1 MKLSEELTMWRAD
14 RPDGWMM
21 DEFINAA
28 EQLESEVERLH
39 GLMPPNEHGTNRYGL
54 DMSYFRNLINRD
66 LNRPLDNHQPSDFA
80 RMLARM
86 SRTADENVMYEPE
99 FQRLR
104 CGGEAVFTV
113 KKTGNNISS
122 ETNVDEILKM
132 PDGEHKAYFSHP
144 APAVRGGVD
153 TCSHGIRTPHECRE
167 CEDSVDTETA
177 VLWYAYQSISEML
190 EPHMDRSG
198 SRSGGLPSSVT
209 EAVQMLLD
217 ERHNYTHPAPAVP
230 DGYTLVPNEPT
241 EVMFEALC
249 NTPWVIEGSI
259 EGNCFV
265 TKEFPNQR
273 YVLDGWKAMLKAA
286 QKENGQ

>member
-1 MKLSEELTMWRAD
+1 MMKLSEELTMWRAD
-14 RPDGWMM
+14 HPDEWMM

-28 EQLESEVERLH
+28 EQLEAEVERLR
-39 GLMPPNEHGTNRYGL
+39 GIMPPDEHGTNRYGL

-104 CGGEAVFTV
+104 CGGEAVATVRQKHMTVVEFTDV
-113 KKTGNNISS
+113 TEFGTDI
-122 ETNVDEILKM
+122 
-132 PDGEHKAYFSHP
+132 PDGTK
-144 APAVRGGVD
+144 
-153 TCSHGIRTPHECRE
+153 
-167 CEDSVDTETA
+167 
-177 VLWYAYQSISEML
+177 L
-190 EPHMDRSG
+190 
-198 SRSGGLPSSVT
+198 
-209 EAVQMLLD
+209 
-217 ERHNYTHPAPAVP
+217 YTHPAPAVP

-241 EVMFEALC
+241 EAMFEALC

-286 QKENGQ
+286 QKENDQ